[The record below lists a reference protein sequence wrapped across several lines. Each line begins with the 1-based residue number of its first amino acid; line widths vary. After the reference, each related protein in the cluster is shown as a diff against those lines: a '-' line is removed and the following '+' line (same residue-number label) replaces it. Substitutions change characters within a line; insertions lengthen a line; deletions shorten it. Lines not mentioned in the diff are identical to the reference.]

1 MYEDK
6 DSSAKLAAMFKEIGF
21 DGLFE
26 VEFMIDKD
34 GTYYFSEINFR
45 ASAWNYTGS
54 CAGMPISYLWVKGMI
69 NKCIDP
75 KDIKEFE
82 PFTSMSE
89 VVDYGKRV
97 DSGKISIAEWA
108 RDFKEA
114 KCTYFYNKDDM
125 APFEMLYTE
134 WEHFK

>member
-1 MYEDK
+1 
-6 DSSAKLAAMFKEIGF
+6 MFKEIGF

-26 VEFMIDKD
+26 VEFMIDQD

-54 CAGMPISYLWVKGMI
+54 CAGMPLSYLWVKCMEV
-69 NKCIDP
+69 N
-75 KDIKEFE
+75 DIPNDVIKKFE

-97 DSGKISIAEWA
+97 DTGNISVAEWVK
-108 RDFKEA
+108 DFKEA
-114 KCTYFYNKDDM
+114 KCTYFYNENDM
-125 APFEMLYTE
+125 APYEMLYTE
-134 WEHFK
+134 WDNFK